1 MDDDCNTANA
11 ISAVFELV
19 KFANSNLNE
28 GSTKEF
34 AAGVYE
40 ILDKLCNVLGIILE
54 KEEEKVGDED
64 YIEEMIAKRAQAKKD
79 IGSKRN
85 CIKRYKRRNK
95 VVKSLISGNMEENKI
110 LGEHSDLFQIIK
122 DTMELKDID
131 IINYS
136 PLTLAYIG
144 DGIYEIVIR
153 TIIVD
158 QANRQVNKIHKAAS
172 NLVKA
177 HTQAE
182 MIFAIMDKLTEQEL
196 AIYKRGRNAKA
207 VTRAKNASMSDYR
220 TATGFEALM
229 GWLYLT
235 NKSERMMLLI
245 KEGLSIIEKEED
257 SK

>member
-1 MDDDCNTANA
+1 
-11 ISAVFELV
+11 
-19 KFANSNLNE
+19 
-28 GSTKEF
+28 
-34 AAGVYE
+34 
-40 ILDKLCNVLGIILE
+40 
-54 KEEEKVGDED
+54 
-64 YIEEMIAKRAQAKKD
+64 
-79 IGSKRN
+79 
-85 CIKRYKRRNK
+85 
-95 VVKSLISGNMEENKI
+95 MEENKI

-131 IINYS
+131 IMNYS

-220 TATGFEALM
+220 TATGFEALI
-229 GWLYLT
+229 GYLYL
-235 NKSERMMLLI
+235 SED
-245 KEGLSIIEKEED
+245 KERLEYIVKKGIEIIERD
-257 SK
+257 M